1 MAFFSKMLIRAY
13 QIVLAPI
20 FGGACRYTPTC
31 SAYAIEAIDQHG
43 ALHGTRL
50 AIKRICRCHPFAG
63 AGYDPVPEAEHGD
76 SRHVH

>member
-1 MAFFSKMLIRAY
+1 MRGLTIALIRAY
-13 QIVLAPI
+13 QIVLSPI

-43 ALHGTRL
+43 ALRGTRL

-63 AGYDPVPEAEHGD
+63 AGYDPVPEPQHGD
-76 SRHVH
+76 ARHVH